1 MYSSATPH
9 MSLVVGAV
17 LQSEEHEFHW
27 PFTVYLDD
35 TDAGGIV
42 YHGNYVKYF
51 ERARTE
57 MLREKG
63 ILLQDLLDKNISFA
77 IRRIELDYIKP
88 AKMDDQLVVK
98 TKMLQLKRATAT
110 FCQEIVNHQEVTLCK
125 AMVKVAC
132 IDTETMKPIAIPHY
146 IHQEISTSDI

>member
-51 ERARTE
+51 ERARTYSTKKSGGAE
-57 MLREKG
+57 TTTAAFFLK
-63 ILLQDLLDKNISFA
+63 
-77 IRRIELDYIKP
+77 IES
-88 AKMDDQLVVK
+88 
-98 TKMLQLKRATAT
+98 R
-110 FCQEIVNHQEVTLCK
+110 
-125 AMVKVAC
+125 
-132 IDTETMKPIAIPHY
+132 
-146 IHQEISTSDI
+146 